1 MADGRVT
8 GRHRLTIDA
17 DLLSQ
22 PSGDARLRIR
32 ELDAFGADA
41 AVSTQDPALPGRS
54 LPRPSTPREIPTARG
69 STCNRVAIPPI
80 LPCCEHFKREHHPVP
95 DGHVGSRFVVQAA
108 EQTAHSNCGRRRPPR
123 VTLRSYEKESRFAL
137 GTIVPTRNHVDK
149 IGASIRCA
157 GSRFAPALSIAAA

>member
-1 MADGRVT
+1 MTFTCVQSVRHSRDPYSRRPSKRGSDSQQCRGPASRPHEWLSTWRGDAVADGRVT

-22 PSGDARLRIR
+22 PSGDARLRSR

-69 STCNRVAIPPI
+69 S
-80 LPCCEHFKREHHPVP
+80 
-95 DGHVGSRFVVQAA
+95 
-108 EQTAHSNCGRRRPPR
+108 
-123 VTLRSYEKESRFAL
+123 
-137 GTIVPTRNHVDK
+137 
-149 IGASIRCA
+149 
-157 GSRFAPALSIAAA
+157 